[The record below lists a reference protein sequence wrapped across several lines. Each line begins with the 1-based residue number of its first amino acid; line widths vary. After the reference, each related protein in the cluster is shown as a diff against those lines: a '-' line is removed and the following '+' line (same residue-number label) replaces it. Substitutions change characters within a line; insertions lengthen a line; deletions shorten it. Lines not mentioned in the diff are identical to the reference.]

1 MYYKDRIFEWI
12 NTLIM
17 TEIWRE
23 GEEFGFGNLQGYAVI
38 FGCSPDTVRGV
49 LLGTK
54 GFSILA
60 ENGIAC
66 EATNNKERDFVC
78 RLVKSPL
85 SSAKIKAATIT
96 ELEALRARMDEL
108 EKLLASI

>member
-12 NTLIM
+12 NELIIS
-17 TEIWRE
+17 EVWRE
-23 GEEFGFGNLQGYAVI
+23 GEEFSFGNLQGYAAI

-54 GFSILA
+54 GFTILA
-60 ENGIAC
+60 ENKIVI
-66 EATNNKERDFVC
+66 EPTNNKERDFVC

-85 SSAKIKAATIT
+85 STIKIIAALDAEEE
-96 ELEALRARMDEL
+96 ELKMRLDDLNRRRAML
-108 EKLLASI
+108 